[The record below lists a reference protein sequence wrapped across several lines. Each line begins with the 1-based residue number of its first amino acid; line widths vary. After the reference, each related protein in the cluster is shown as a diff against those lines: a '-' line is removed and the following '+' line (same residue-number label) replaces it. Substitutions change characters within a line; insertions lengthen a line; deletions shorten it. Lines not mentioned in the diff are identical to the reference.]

1 MGDVACLRNYD
12 NEVNPTF
19 PLFGPL
25 HNMCFLAWVLEF
37 SGFVSFFYCLNLGY
51 EKISATKESK

>member
-25 HNMCFLAWVLEF
+25 HTMNFGEWVLGFTGFDVIFDLLSLVAEIF
-37 SGFVSFFYCLNLGY
+37 S
-51 EKISATKESK
+51 